1 MKSSRVQSVLSSLLS
16 QRWPAFV
23 WGAPGIGK
31 SAIIRAVA
39 AEAKLPVRDL
49 RASLLDPTDLRGIPA
64 IHDGKAV
71 WCPPSFLPQP
81 KDQPGVLFLDEI
93 NAAPPLVQASL
104 YQLVLDRQIGEYY
117 LPEGWWI
124 VAAGNRQTDRALVF
138 RLSSALA
145 NRFIHIDFDVDVTD
159 WRDWA
164 IKKRIHPLIVG
175 FIGFRP
181 HLLLGESSDS
191 PAYPTPRSWEMLSD
205 VIGAFGGLINCKDV
219 VAGTVGEAAAVE
231 FAGFVKNSLH
241 EADFKKIVADPD
253 NCKLPTSLGDIYA
266 MTSWFAY
273 HAKDD
278 SVSKAGARILAR
290 ISPEFGVVL
299 ARDLLKASPKF
310 IKEPGYKSF
319 IESHGKLLVR

>member
-1 MKSSRVQSVLSSLLS
+1 MTTGSTL
-16 QRWPAFV
+16 
-23 WGAPGIGK
+23 
-31 SAIIRAVA
+31 
-39 AEAKLPVRDL
+39 
-49 RASLLDPTDLRGIPA
+49 
-64 IHDGKAV
+64 
-71 WCPPSFLPQP
+71 
-81 KDQPGVLFLDEI
+81 
-93 NAAPPLVQASL
+93 SL
-104 YQLVLDRQIGEYY
+104 YQLVFDRQIGEYY

-145 NRFIHIDFDVDVTD
+145 NRFIHINFDVDVTD

-205 VIGAFGGLINCKDV
+205 VIGAFGGLNNCKDV

-231 FAGFVKNSLH
+231 FAGFVKSSLH